1 MPSPWVGFLR
11 VPAWPPSACQGCRV
25 SPYMAQGVPIPPT
38 CRGVPTPRPCPPSS
52 PLCALQCPHIP
63 PQWVTVSPRP
73 PPAVLR
79 VSPCPSPCPPSPPLC
94 PPGVLFPRSS
104 PQVWPQAARQPPGLL
119 PTQRRAFSN
128 NKILVELDTSSGTVS
143 PHPTEPHRAALG
155 MESHQS
161 PVLSAFS
168 HVGPAERRAW
178 GQGCHQVWA
187 PGVAVCHVQSPAS
200 IGPLLCVPSRG
211 RLGTGNREQLL
222 GFRCPGSQEQ
232 LSQGRVP
239 SA

>member
-11 VPAWPPSACQGCRV
+11 VPAWLPSACQGCRV
-25 SPYMAQGVPIPPT
+25 SPYMAQGVPIPPHVSGCPHAT
-38 CRGVPTPRPCPPSS
+38 SLSSLITPLRSAAPLYPPTVGRGVPT
-52 PLCALQCPHIP
+52 
-63 PQWVTVSPRP
+63 P

-119 PTQRRAFSN
+119 PAQRRAFSN

-168 HVGPAERRAW
+168 HVRPAERRAW

-187 PGVAVCHVQSPAS
+187 PGVAVCHVQIPAS
-200 IGPLLCVPSRG
+200 IGALLCVPSRG

>member
-1 MPSPWVGFLR
+1 MCPLRGSGSSVSPHGCPQRVRAVACPPIWLR
-11 VPAWPPSACQGCRV
+11 VSQSPPRV
-25 SPYMAQGVPIPPT
+25 G
-38 CRGVPTPRPCPPSS
+38 
-52 PLCALQCPHIP
+52 
-63 PQWVTVSPRP
+63 VSPRHVP
-73 PPAVLR
+73 VLPHHPSALCSAPVSPHSGSRCPHAPPAVLR
-79 VSPCPSPCPPSPPLC
+79 VSLCPSPCPPSPPLC

-168 HVGPAERRAW
+168 HVRPAERRAW
-178 GQGCHQVWA
+178 GQGRHQVWA
-187 PGVAVCHVQSPAS
+187 PGVAVCHVQIPAS
-200 IGPLLCVPSRG
+200 IGALLCVPSRG